1 MENQEEIIVNAVIQG
16 TEFSYNAKTDYEK
29 DGHIYCKTCNCQVD
43 GTPVEFSDRKRI
55 FRKSCQCDEERKRIQ
70 EERERQEKIAE
81 IKKRCFIERNQENYT
96 FGNADESTDK
106 ELLKKVKK
114 YVEQF
119 KKMKE
124 ENIGLIIYGGV
135 GTGKTYITC
144 SIVNAIIEKY
154 LYECKVM
161 NFSQILNEL
170 QNGGFNLNRN
180 EYIDSLTRKTLLV
193 IDDFG
198 IERDTEYAL
207 EQIYNVINAR
217 YQKQKPTIITTNL
230 DYKDLEKEVPYNL
243 MLSRIYSRIIEMG
256 VPLKVTG
263 KDRRK
268 EKRKL
273 KIEQAKHLIG
283 G

>member
-1 MENQEEIIVNAVIQG
+1 M
-16 TEFSYNAKTDYEK
+16 KKEK
-29 DGHIYCKTCNCQVD
+29 EY
-43 GTPVEFSDRKRI
+43 RKKGKG
-55 FRKSCQCDEERKRIQ
+55 RK
-70 EERERQEKIAE
+70 KIAE

-119 KKMKE
+119 EKMKE

-256 VPLKVTG
+256 VPLKITG

-273 KIEQAKHLIG
+273 KIEQAKHLIDG
-283 G
+283 

>member
-16 TEFSYNAKTDYEK
+16 AKFSYNPKTDYEK

-43 GTPVEFSDRKRI
+43 GTPVEFSGRKRI
-55 FRKSCQCDEERKRIQ
+55 FRKPCQCDEERKRMQ
-70 EERERQEKIAE
+70 EERERQDKISE

-119 KKMKE
+119 EKMKE

-273 KIEQAKHLIG
+273 KIEQAKHLIDG
-283 G
+283 

>member
-1 MENQEEIIVNAVIQG
+1 MENQEEITVNAVIQG
-16 TEFSYNAKTDYEK
+16 AKFSYNSKTDYEK

-43 GTPVEFSDRKRI
+43 GTPVEFSGRKRI

-119 KKMKE
+119 EKMKE

-256 VPLKVTG
+256 VPLKITG

-273 KIEQAKHLIG
+273 KIEQAKHLIDG
-283 G
+283 

>member
-16 TEFSYNAKTDYEK
+16 AKFSYNPKKGYEK

-43 GTPVEFSDRKRI
+43 GTPVELSGRKRI

-119 KKMKE
+119 EKMKE

-256 VPLKVTG
+256 VPLKITG

-273 KIEQAKHLIG
+273 KIEQAKHLIDG
-283 G
+283 

>member
-256 VPLKVTG
+256 VPLKITG

-273 KIEQAKHLIG
+273 KIEQAKHLIDG
-283 G
+283 